1 MIPPPCSNASRGTKS
16 AACLE
21 QPSPERVCT
30 RNALHQRPIF
40 PGLAMFDDEDDDEHG
55 TFGMLMGLT
64 LFLIVSGLLI
74 GSIVTPA
81 AQSKTSLYS
90 QSYR

>member
-1 MIPPPCSNASRGTKS
+1 
-16 AACLE
+16 
-21 QPSPERVCT
+21 
-30 RNALHQRPIF
+30 
-40 PGLAMFDDEDDDEHG
+40 MFDDEDDDEHG